1 MELIL
6 IIVILILSLS
16 IIFLCILLYKS
27 RKKIISLK
35 NSLEVQ
41 DIANAYYL
49 KRLNKILITIEEIKR
64 RI

>member
-16 IIFLCILLYKS
+16 IVFLCILLYKS
-27 RKKIISLK
+27 RKEIISLK

-41 DIANAYYL
+41 DIENAYHL
-49 KRLNKILITIEEIKR
+49 ERLTKILITIEEIKR